1 MHYACNDTAVSAVRS
16 DQCDQDLDAQDQAK
30 HKDSPYAVAQCLMLR
45 LVSERLGN
53 PAAHFGHRLPRGLGL
68 GGPPREAFHL
78 KLPES
83 TAHPQDDVLPD
94 AERADDGT
102 IDSATDERQQHQR
115 DDHRHVEGKAGG
127 KELEFCHPA
136 PPLLSYTDEKERDAD
151 KEDGSE
157 RDSDFLQHCLSVLKV
172 KIIQISQKWKPS
184 PAINELPI
192 SFPAR
197 KNAALNSKPPIL
209 NPMPDEAYD
218 GIMLSPP

>member
-1 MHYACNDTAVSAVRS
+1 MHNACYDTAVSAVRS

-94 AERADDGT
+94 AKRTNDGT

-127 KELEFCHPA
+127 KELKFCHPA

-157 RDSDFLQHCLSVLKV
+157 RDSEFLQHCLFILKV
-172 KIIQISQKWKPS
+172 K
-184 PAINELPI
+184 
-192 SFPAR
+192 
-197 KNAALNSKPPIL
+197 
-209 NPMPDEAYD
+209 
-218 GIMLSPP
+218 